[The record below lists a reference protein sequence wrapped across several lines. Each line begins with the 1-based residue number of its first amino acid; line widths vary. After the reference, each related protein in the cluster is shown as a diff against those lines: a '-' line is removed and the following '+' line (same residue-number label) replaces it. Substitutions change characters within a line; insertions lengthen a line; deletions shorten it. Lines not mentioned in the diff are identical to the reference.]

1 MSTFRK
7 TGQTV
12 STATYMHYPDNGNS
26 IAFVK
31 RAVPKPTKVRGKSYT
46 VANRLY
52 SLRTALPAASCG
64 TNDCPPEFPRIF
76 DVRISAL
83 QGTELASAAS
93 FLRFVASDLE
103 KEAKLQPL
111 AVMPDVVEI

>member
-12 STATYMHYPDNGNS
+12 STATYMHYPDDGNAV
-26 IAFVK
+26 AFVK

-52 SLRTALPAASCG
+52 SLRTALPAASCSSE
-64 TNDCPPEFPRIF
+64 CPPEFPRIF
-76 DVRISAL
+76 DVRVSAL
-83 QGTELASAAS
+83 QGVELASAAS